1 MKHLVFYD
9 GACGLCDSTVQ
20 FILNRDAHDLFVFA
34 PLGGETAKKYL
45 QLDPALDSVVLI
57 ENYKTDPKTYVQS
70 QAIFRILKALGGVYT
85 VPGLLSFLPPVLFNW
100 GYRFVARNRHKW
112 FEPVCLVRNNPKFLP

>member
-9 GACGLCDSTVQ
+9 GACGLCDATVQ
-20 FILNRDAHDLFVFA
+20 FILNHDTHDLFVFA

-45 QLDPALDSVVLI
+45 HIDPAIDSVVLV
-57 ENYKTDPKTYVQS
+57 ENYKTDPKTYIQS
-70 QAIFRILKALGGVYT
+70 QAVFKILYALGGFYT
-85 VPGLLSFLPPVLFNW
+85 LPGLLSFLPPSLFNW

-112 FEPVCLVRNNPKFLP
+112 FDPACLLRNNPKFLP

>member
-20 FILNRDAHDLFVFA
+20 FILNHDRQDLFVFA
-34 PLGGETAKKYL
+34 PLGGETAKKFL
-45 QLDPALDSVVLI
+45 HLDPGIDSVVLI
-57 ENYKTDPKTYVQS
+57 EDYQTNPKTYIQS
-70 QAIFRILKALGGVYT
+70 QAIFRILYALGGIYSL
-85 VPGLLSFLPPVLFNW
+85 PGLLSFLPPQLFDW

-112 FEPVCLVRNNPKFLP
+112 FEPACLVRNNPKFLP

>member
-9 GACGLCDSTVQ
+9 GTCGLCDATVQ
-20 FILNRDAHDLFVFA
+20 FILNRDTHDLFVFA

-45 QLDPALDSVVLI
+45 RVDPGLDSVVLI
-57 ENYKTDPKTYVQS
+57 ENYQTDPKTYVQS
-70 QAIFRILKALGGVYT
+70 QAIFKILYLLGGVYT
-85 VPGLLSFLPPVLFNW
+85 LPGLLSFLSPFLFNW

-112 FEPVCLVRNNPKFLP
+112 FDPVCLIRNNPKFLP